1 MHPPHPLPPPLNRT
15 EVWFRTIYP
24 RLRCAFPHC
33 PPPPL
38 LPPPIPQAGI
48 KSAAHEALKFHSQDK
63 GNGRRSQIFN
73 SSVPVNRVD
82 FDETWVPLMT
92 LTAEEC
98 KEQVLVK
105 VDNLAGTNLESSLSD
120 LAFTDVA
127 PKAFL
132 QIRHAAGVSS
142 REYADTLGKALA
154 AATVALLQ
162 RNNA

>member
-1 MHPPHPLPPPLNRT
+1 MFAFPIIHPRLPSSALRPPPS
-15 EVWFRTIYP
+15 
-24 RLRCAFPHC
+24 
-33 PPPPL
+33 
-38 LPPPIPQAGI
+38 PQAGI
-48 KSAAHEALKFHSQDK
+48 KSAAFNALSFHSQDK
-63 GNGRRSQIFN
+63 DNGRRSQIFN

-92 LTAEEC
+92 VTAEEC
-98 KEQVLVK
+98 KAQVLVK
-105 VDNLAGTNLESSLSD
+105 VDHLAGTNLESSLSD

-154 AATVALLQ
+154 MTTVALLQ